1 MKRIDDL
8 VGATVRRIE
17 VTASGT
23 LRLYFKP
30 TGMPW
35 NAEDWNPLTVR
46 IPPEPKKRKARR

>member
-1 MKRIDDL
+1 MIDDL

-30 TGMPW
+30 TSGQW
-35 NAEDWNPLTVR
+35 TSEDWNPLMVR